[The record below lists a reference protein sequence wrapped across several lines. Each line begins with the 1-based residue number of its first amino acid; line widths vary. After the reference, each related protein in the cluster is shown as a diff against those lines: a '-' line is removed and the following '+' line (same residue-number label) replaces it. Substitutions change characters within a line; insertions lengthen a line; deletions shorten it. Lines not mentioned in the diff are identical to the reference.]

1 MAYSRLNTITCGNLE
16 IHGYSVAGEETVI
29 AVPELNVCFDVGKAP
44 EEILSIDHVLLS
56 HGHMDHAAGIAYY
69 CSQRDFREMAPGTVL
84 LPARLLSEVQ
94 ALLACWARIDGTH
107 PPANFVPM
115 EHGDEYELRR
125 NLFAFAFS
133 TNHTAGSLGFTIIE
147 RRQKLKPG
155 FLDLPGPEIA
165 RLRKAGESVTYTI
178 NMPLITY
185 LGDTMGGDFEQLA
198 CVRQSQVLIAECTFF
213 DQDHHDRARAGRHY
227 HFDQLAEVL
236 AGMENEH
243 VILTHLSRRTE
254 LKLARQ
260 LVREKLSPET
270 AAKITFLMARQKP
283 AHKKGAEDE

>member
-1 MAYSRLNTITCGNLE
+1 MAHSRLNTITCGNLE

-84 LPARLLSEVQ
+84 LPARLLPEMQ

-107 PPANFVPM
+107 PPASFVPM
-115 EHGDEYELRR
+115 VHGDEYELRR

-133 TNHTAGSLGFTIIE
+133 TNHTAGSLGFTLIE
-147 RRQKLKPG
+147 RRQKLKPEYS
-155 FLDLPGPEIA
+155 DLPGAEIA
-165 RLRKAGESVTYTI
+165 RRRQAGESVTYTM
-178 NMPLITY
+178 NMPLVTY

-198 CVRQSQVLIAECTFF
+198 CVRQSRVLIAECTFF
-213 DQDHHDRARAGRHY
+213 DADHHDRARAGRHY
-227 HFDQLAEVL
+227 HFDELADVL
-236 AGMENEH
+236 TRMENEH
-243 VILTHLSRRTE
+243 IILTHLSRRTD
-254 LKLARQ
+254 LKLARH
-260 LVREKLSPET
+260 LVREKLPAEV
-270 AAKITFLMARQKP
+270 AAKIIFLMARQKP
-283 AHKKGAEDE
+283 AHPKTPDSE